1 MKKYILLIFS
11 YIKYLLI
18 LWVPI
23 LLIEETFLLEFVSE
37 GGSFICS
44 IIMFIVSLYIYIT
57 TYIKKIQDKAINR
70 YKYNIINTIIL
81 GIINVALG
89 YYFMHLIY
97 IGVFHQCKGSGWDCF
112 LFGLEYLI
120 FGIEYALLPVI
131 ILIIWLIVRLIKY
144 LNTKRDNNL

>member
-57 TYIKKIQDKAINR
+57 TYIKK
-70 YKYNIINTIIL
+70 YK
-81 GIINVALG
+81 
-89 YYFMHLIY
+89 
-97 IGVFHQCKGSGWDCF
+97 
-112 LFGLEYLI
+112 
-120 FGIEYALLPVI
+120 
-131 ILIIWLIVRLIKY
+131 
-144 LNTKRDNNL
+144 TKP